1 MEIRKIGDFIICPI
15 PADSE
20 LDPVEIEKITSHT
33 HNTWQHDRFDPE
45 KRENTIQGK
54 KAELVI
60 EKVLKDNSTFRFLAY
75 DKMRKDGFNKHAP
88 FDGIIYHDDI
98 NASVLQSAVD
108 QINSDVAVS
117 AGDSGAITVETR
129 EYMETNGIYTIE
141 IKSSL
146 LQYPRDY
153 RCINGDVET
162 VRSYDNYFRLCEYI
176 RKFYD
181 YFVYPHFCR
190 DNKNITSFYDY
201 TKYIRNINHYDIRD
215 KEKFVYSLMKQEFDN
230 ACNIYT
236 RVFLDIKRNEILI
249 PGYIVKTRFFE
260 EPRIKK
266 MPSPKSQNAIYYM
279 YHMQYGKNI
288 LEIDRDEALLK
299 WNRSAAY
306 QRLFCAANPNCPHC
320 GNKMRM
326 VEVPERKFL
335 YVCDR
340 CPKELKW
347 MELADI
353 YQTNM

>member
-1 MEIRKIGDFIICPI
+1 MH
-15 PADSE
+15 
-20 LDPVEIEKITSHT
+20 V
-33 HNTWQHDRFDPE
+33 
-45 KRENTIQGK
+45 
-54 KAELVI
+54 
-60 EKVLKDNSTFRFLAY
+60 
-75 DKMRKDGFNKHAP
+75 
-88 FDGIIYHDDI
+88 
-98 NASVLQSAVD
+98 
-108 QINSDVAVS
+108 
-117 AGDSGAITVETR
+117 
-129 EYMETNGIYTIE
+129 
-141 IKSSL
+141 
-146 LQYPRDY
+146 
-153 RCINGDVET
+153 
-162 VRSYDNYFRLCEYI
+162 
-176 RKFYD
+176 
-181 YFVYPHFCR
+181 
-190 DNKNITSFYDY
+190 
-201 TKYIRNINHYDIRD
+201 
-215 KEKFVYSLMKQEFDN
+215 
-230 ACNIYT
+230 IYT